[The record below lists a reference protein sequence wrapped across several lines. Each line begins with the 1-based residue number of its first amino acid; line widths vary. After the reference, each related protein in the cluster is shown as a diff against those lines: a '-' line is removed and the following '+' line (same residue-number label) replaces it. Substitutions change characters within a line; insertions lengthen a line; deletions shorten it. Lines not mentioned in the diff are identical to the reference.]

1 MRISD
6 WSSDVCSSDLDT
18 HGCSLTAA
26 SVWLEKIRHTG
37 QADSTWLSSS
47 SCNPRHPRRLRANH
61 RDCLRSGCV
70 RDPRYLNT
78 PDPQRNRPNPEI
90 APFFGTNFDPILGFI
105 SIQSSRFKD
114 RKSVV

>member
-47 SCNPRHPRRLRANH
+47 SCNPRHPRPLRANH
-61 RDCLRSGCV
+61 SDCLRSGCV
-70 RDPRYLNT
+70 RDPRHLNT
-78 PDPQRNRPNPEI
+78 PALPRHSPTPNI
-90 APFFGTNFDPILGFI
+90 APFFCTNFAPLPRFI
-105 SIQSSRFKD
+105 SRSEERRVEKE
-114 RKSVV
+114 